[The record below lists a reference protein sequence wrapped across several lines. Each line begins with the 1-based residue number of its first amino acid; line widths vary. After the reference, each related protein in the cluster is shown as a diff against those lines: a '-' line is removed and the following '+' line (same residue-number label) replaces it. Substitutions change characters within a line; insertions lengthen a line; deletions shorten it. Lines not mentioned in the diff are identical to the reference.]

1 MGRGLISENVGNDS
15 AISQF
20 GNDVGAIAH
29 QPYRNIFFFTDGVL
43 ENSQRL
49 IKRRDHEIA
58 VAGLETF
65 LNAIRINVNSEE
77 CCAGHGCSERL
88 SSAHTTHSTANDE
101 LSGEVAAKMFFACGR
116 ERLEGALDYSLRSD
130 INPRAGGHLAI
141 HH

>member
-1 MGRGLISENVGNDS
+1 MGRGLVSENVGNDS
-15 AISQF
+15 AIGQF

-49 IKRRDHEIA
+49 IKRCDHEIA
-58 VAGLETF
+58 VAGLEAF
-65 LNAIRINVNSEE
+65 LDALGINVNSQE
-77 CCAGHGCSERL
+77 CGAGHGCSERL
-88 SSAHTTHSTANDE
+88 SSAHTTHSTAHNK
-101 LSGEVAAKMFFACGR
+101 LAGKIAAKMFFACGR